1 MSATIDYEIKKALKF
16 LSKDCR
22 WNVLTVL
29 ILHANVRNRCWPSMD
44 TIQEMA
50 TSGNRAKATRAKKW
64 LEKHG
69 AFELVKFDKRVAEEL
84 KFQPRQHVYQL
95 TGLIKTCADKKCDCG
110 ATGETFHYLYLGKSS
125 SIETFENVPIETFE
139 SSSIETLSISNE
151 VLPVE
156 VVAPLDRKAQAELMV
171 RTWLKAAGRYSPLA
185 YDHAKAVELALP
197 LVDEYTLEDVRL
209 CTATQCKNRPMT
221 NLYHFSYLVKDLVGF
236 KARRIAQ
243 APTPAKGLDAFSQ
256 HRLEMMQEEKARK
269 EQAAS

>member
-1 MSATIDYEIKKALKF
+1 MSATIDYEIKKAMKF

-44 TIQEMA
+44 TIQEMGTA
-50 TSGNRAKATRAKKW
+50 GNRARATRAKKW

-69 AFELVKFDKRVAEEL
+69 AFELVTFDKRVAEEL

-95 TGLIKTCADKKCDCG
+95 TGLVKTCADKKCDCG

-139 SSSIETLSISNE
+139 SSPVDTLSISNE

-156 VVAPLDRKAQAELMV
+156 VVAPLDRKAQAELFV
-171 RTWLKAAGRYSPLA
+171 TTWLRAAGKHSPMG
-185 YDHAKAVELALP
+185 YDHNRIVETAMLI
-197 LVDEYTLEDVRL
+197 VDEYTLDDVKA
-209 CTATQCKNRPMT
+209 CTTAQCKNRST
-221 NLYHFSYLVKDLVGF
+221 DYLFSYLVKDLVGF
-236 KARRIAQ
+236 KARRLAQ
-243 APTPAKGLDAFSQ
+243 APTKPKGLDDFSQ
-256 HRLEMMQEEKARK
+256 WRLDQMRIEKERI
-269 EQAAS
+269 S